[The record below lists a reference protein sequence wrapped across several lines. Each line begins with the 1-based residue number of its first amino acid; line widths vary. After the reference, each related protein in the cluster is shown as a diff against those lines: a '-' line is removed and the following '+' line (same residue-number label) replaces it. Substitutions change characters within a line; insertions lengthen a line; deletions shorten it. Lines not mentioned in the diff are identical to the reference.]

1 MFQHGYTS
9 MDVLNVYGT
18 KQSHKSR
25 PLSKISAVA
34 TSGRWATADWGI
46 CAFGFME
53 TSGGLLNSERFT

>member
-1 MFQHGYTS
+1 